1 LTVWACDTQESRQAL
16 EAEAGEALPM
26 DRFRPNIVVSGAA
39 AFQDDLWAAFD
50 VHSSGDENTGSEA
63 AGAVSF
69 ESVKPCSRCSIPQI
83 DQQSGVRGKEPWP
96 AMQRLRSGAL
106 LVPKGVLPPEK
117 AGAWAK
123 EVFMGW
129 NVVALSEG
137 VLRVGD
143 AVTVSRL
150 RGSA

>member
-1 LTVWACDTQESRQAL
+1 
-16 EAEAGEALPM
+16 M

-50 VHSSGDENTGSEA
+50 VHVNGDE
-63 AGAVSF
+63 AGTSAPAPRAISF

-83 DQQSGVRGKEPWP
+83 DQQSGVRRKEPWP
-96 AMQRLRSGAL
+96 AMQRLRSGAVL
-106 LVPKGVLPPEK
+106 AQRGVLPPEK
-117 AGAWAK
+117 AGPWAK

-129 NVVALSEG
+129 NVVAHGEG

-150 RGSA
+150 RGSD